1 MDETNKLKV
10 YCETSFW
17 SYLESLCIGEG
28 RAIFKVVDTATLASS
43 NVLGSGR
50 IEGTATC
57 SGIRRRY

>member
-50 IEGTATC
+50 IEGTAT
-57 SGIRRRY
+57 